1 MANQRKNN
9 NKMNMNMSRPSM
21 LWLYGLIGAFIIGYY
36 VFGDV
41 NDTPVPSDW
50 ATVERMVEKGEVEKI
65 QVVNRD
71 QAQVFLKK
79 EAVEQYRRDTVDKR
93 FRRLPETG
101 VQLLFTIGSVDS
113 FREDLKA
120 AEQQSGQVVP
130 VVYENKANDWTNVLI
145 NLLPWVLIIGVWIF
159 VMRSMSRGAGG
170 GAGGGIMN
178 VGKAKAQVFDK
189 DNSKRVTFKDVAG
202 LEEAKVEIME
212 IVDFL
217 KKSDKYKEL
226 GAKIP
231 KGALLVGPPGTGK
244 TLLAKAVAGEANVP
258 FLSISGSDFV
268 EMFVGVGASRV
279 RDLFEQAKQK
289 APCIVFIDEIDAIGR
304 ARGKNAGFSGN
315 DERENT
321 LNQLLTEMDGFQTN
335 TGVIVLAAT
344 NRADILDKALM
355 RAGRFDRQ
363 IEVGL
368 PDVKEREEIFNVHL
382 RPLKLD
388 PQLDRSF
395 LARQTPGFSGA
406 DIANVCNEAAL
417 IAARHNKKFISKEDF
432 LAAIDAQ
439 EEAQFGDESFTDQ
452 ETEQAGY
459 RVLAVTAC
467 PNGIAHTY
475 MAAEA
480 LTKAGTKLEL
490 PVKVETNGSD
500 GAKNILTREEI
511 AACDGIIVAAEKK
524 IETARFDGKPV
535 LFTRVDDGIH
545 KPEELIHKITSGEV
559 PEFHAKGGAQAAEDA
574 SASDSFG
581 RSLYKNLM
589 NGVSHMLPFVVGGG
603 IMIAL
608 AFLLDDYA
616 IDPSNFGMNTP
627 VAAFFKTVGSA
638 AFGYMLPILAGFIAM
653 SIADRPGLAVGFAG
667 GVLAM
672 NGTNFAALAHGETT
686 GISGGFLAA
695 LLAGFVAGYVVEF
708 LKKITEKLP
717 ASLNG
722 IRPMLIYPLG
732 GILIVGAVMC
742 GINPVMGMINTAMTD
757 WLNALGGTSKVL
769 LGAIVAGMMSVDM
782 GGPCNKAAYV
792 FGTAA
797 LASGNYEVMA
807 AVMVGGMVPPIAI
820 ALSTTF
826 CPKKWTPDERRN
838 GIVNYV
844 MGLCFVT
851 EGAIPYAAADP
862 LRVLPSCVIG
872 AALAGALSMTFG
884 CALRAP
890 HGGIFVFPVVDHAL
904 MYVVALA
911 AGSIVGAVILSLLKK
926 TRTE

>member
-1 MANQRKNN
+1 MRITELFTAKSIALDVAAPDQAAIIDRLVELQATHGNITDKEAYKKALYAREAEGSTYVDNGITVPHAKTACVT
-9 NKMNMNMSRPSM
+9 RPS
-21 LWLYGLIGAFIIGYY
+21 LAALRLSA
-36 VFGDV
+36 
-41 NDTPVPSDW
+41 PV
-50 ATVERMVEKGEVEKI
+50 
-65 QVVNRD
+65 
-71 QAQVFLKK
+71 
-79 EAVEQYRRDTVDKR
+79 QYNAEDDGTTD
-93 FRRLPETG
+93 
-101 VQLLFTIGSVDS
+101 LLFAIAAPEDGGLHVDMLA
-113 FREDLKA
+113 RMMQMLMNEDFVAKLKA
-120 AEQQSGQVVP
+120 AKTPAE
-130 VVYENKANDWTNVLI
+130 
-145 NLLPWVLIIGVWIF
+145 
-159 VMRSMSRGAGG
+159 
-170 GAGGGIMN
+170 
-178 VGKAKAQVFDK
+178 
-189 DNSKRVTFKDVAG
+189 
-202 LEEAKVEIME
+202 
-212 IVDFL
+212 FL
-217 KKSDKYKEL
+217 D
-226 GAKIP
+226 
-231 KGALLVGPPGTGK
+231 
-244 TLLAKAVAGEANVP
+244 
-258 FLSISGSDFV
+258 
-268 EMFVGVGASRV
+268 
-279 RDLFEQAKQK
+279 
-289 APCIVFIDEIDAIGR
+289 C
-304 ARGKNAGFSGN
+304 
-315 DERENT
+315 
-321 LNQLLTEMDGFQTN
+321 
-335 TGVIVLAAT
+335 
-344 NRADILDKALM
+344 
-355 RAGRFDRQ
+355 
-363 IEVGL
+363 
-368 PDVKEREEIFNVHL
+368 
-382 RPLKLD
+382 
-388 PQLDRSF
+388 
-395 LARQTPGFSGA
+395 
-406 DIANVCNEAAL
+406 
-417 IAARHNKKFISKEDF
+417 
-432 LAAIDAQ
+432 IDAQ
-439 EEAQFGDESFTDQ
+439 EEAQFGAESFTQQ
-452 ETEQAGY
+452 ELPQNGY
-459 RVLAVTAC
+459 RILAVTAC
-467 PNGIAHTY
+467 VNGIAHTY

-480 LTKAGTKLEL
+480 LTKAGDKLGL
-490 PVKVETNGSD
+490 PTKVETNGSD
-500 GAKNILTREEI
+500 GAKNILTRAEI

-524 IETARFDGKPV
+524 VDTARFDGKPV

-545 KPEELIHKITSGEV
+545 KPEELIKKIAHGEV
-559 PEFHAKGGAQAAEDA
+559 PVYHAEGGAPAEDA
-574 SASDSFG
+574 STKDSFG

-608 AFLLDDYA
+608 AFLLDDYS

-627 VAAFFKTVGSA
+627 LAAFFKTVGSA
-638 AFGYMLPILAGFIAM
+638 AFSYMLPILAGFIAM

-672 NGTNFAALAHGETT
+672 NGTNFAGIAAGETT

-872 AALAGALSMTFG
+872 AALSGALSMTFG

-890 HGGIFVFPVVDHAL
+890 HGGIFVFPVVDHTL
-904 MYVVALA
+904 LYCVALA
-911 AGSIVGAVILSLLKK
+911 VGSVVGAVILSLLKK
-926 TRTE
+926 TRDEA